1 LRTGGFNQKGKK
13 FEVEYSSFRSSKFK
27 TKVYVSKHR
36 APLSARGGVALH
48 VGGHLTRASAKGKS
62 KSAKMQKY
70 KSTKVQKYKSTKV
83 QKYKSTK
90 VHPF

>member
-1 LRTGGFNQKGKK
+1 MRIGGFNQKGKK

-36 APLSARGGVALH
+36 AQLSARGGVALR

-62 KSAKMQKY
+62 KSAKVSKY
-70 KSTKVQKYKSTKV
+70 QSTLKSTLKSTKV
-83 QKYKSTK
+83 
-90 VHPF
+90 